1 MEVACSESERE
12 RDGRR
17 IRDLK
22 GGGGC
27 LSSVCCV
34 SSEWTTT
41 CTHCLSARAV
51 AGMGFKGWG
60 SDEER
65 GSQHL
70 RDSSRLVRIKKLEQ
84 EM

>member
-1 MEVACSESERE
+1 MMRMWERA

-34 SSEWTTT
+34 SSEWTT
-41 CTHCLSARAV
+41 RAV

>member
-1 MEVACSESERE
+1 M
-12 RDGRR
+12 D
-17 IRDLK
+17 DHLHP
-22 GGGGC
+22 
-27 LSSVCCV
+27 LSYS
-34 SSEWTTT
+34 T
-41 CTHCLSARAV
+41 ARAV